1 MHHAFHTRALREGLG
16 LKARHRQRAHAEP
29 ELPGLLQK
37 LPPDTSIAQRAVE
50 RRPVAQPAHIDLDP
64 VGPDLVRERK
74 GAELLSFQ
82 QHPIT
87 DGDAVTLPGGR
98 EGQGA
103 LGGRRVV
110 VDPAKK
116 LAMAK
121 ALAAQI
127 KAMEAGAGAP
137 PAPAAWPAVKVPAKP
152 TAATHG
158 PAAEDLPF

>member
-1 MHHAFHTRALREGLG
+1 
-16 LKARHRQRAHAEP
+16 
-29 ELPGLLQK
+29 
-37 LPPDTSIAQRAVE
+37 
-50 RRPVAQPAHIDLDP
+50 
-64 VGPDLVRERK
+64 
-74 GAELLSFQ
+74 
-82 QHPIT
+82 
-87 DGDAVTLPGGR
+87 LPGGR